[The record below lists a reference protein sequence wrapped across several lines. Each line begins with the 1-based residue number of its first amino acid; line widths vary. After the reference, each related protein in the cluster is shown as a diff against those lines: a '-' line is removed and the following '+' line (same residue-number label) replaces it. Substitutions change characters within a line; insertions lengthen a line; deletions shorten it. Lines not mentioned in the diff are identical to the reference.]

1 FAVNA
6 TCYLKAINWNKAVAH
21 MDCDLVLPLANTSV
35 HIELFKRDYS
45 NRYHPFLVNAVVNVC
60 DIISKR
66 NFLTYG
72 MMFWKVIKKYT
83 NVNHSCP
90 IKGAEPKII
99 FKTTNVECS
108 GNPKRV
114 VNISCIVKAVN
125 WNKAVAQMDC
135 DLVVPMRNFSVQF
148 AVFKKGYNNQY
159 HPFLVNVTFNA
170 CDILAKR
177 SFLPYGTLM
186 LKTIKDYSNVNHACP
201 IEVLRH

>member
-1 FAVNA
+1 M
-6 TCYLKAINWNKAVAH
+6 YLPW
-21 MDCDLVLPLANTSV
+21 LVFVILLPDWSA
-35 HIELFKRDYS
+35 
-45 NRYHPFLVNAVVNVC
+45 
-60 DIISKR
+60 
-66 NFLTYG
+66 
-72 MMFWKVIKKYT
+72 
-83 NVNHSCP
+83 
-90 IKGAEPKII
+90 GAEPKII

>member
-1 FAVNA
+1 MYFRIGIIFYLWHLYRVCADSPLVYKSTNIECFPDPAFAVNA

-90 IKGAEPKII
+90 IKGHLLARNLYIDEKLMPN
-99 FKTTNVECS
+99 FPQ
-108 GNPKRV
+108 GFYQ
-114 VNISCIVKAVN
+114 ISLKFFENYPIGPARFVGTVK
-125 WNKAVAQMDC
+125 
-135 DLVVPMRNFSVQF
+135 F
-148 AVFKKGYNNQY
+148 Y
-159 HPFLVNVTFNA
+159 VNV
-170 CDILAKR
+170 KE
-177 SFLPYGTLM
+177 M
-186 LKTIKDYSNVNHACP
+186 VKIKQQQ
-201 IEVLRH
+201 